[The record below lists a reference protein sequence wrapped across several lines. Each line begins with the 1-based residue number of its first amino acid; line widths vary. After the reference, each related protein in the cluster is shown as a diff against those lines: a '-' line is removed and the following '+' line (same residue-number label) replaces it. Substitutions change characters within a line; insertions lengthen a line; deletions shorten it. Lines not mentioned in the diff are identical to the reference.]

1 MRRREFIM
9 LVGGTAAS
17 WPLAARAQQA
27 DRVRR
32 IGVIMPFASD
42 DAEALARLAAFQQA
56 LQDLGWSADRNV
68 QFEYRWSAGDS
79 ERNQKNAAE
88 LVGLAPDVI
97 LATGTPTVEPL
108 LHATHNVP
116 IVFVQ
121 LADPV
126 GAGMVESLSR
136 PGGNAT
142 GFTTTDYEMAGKWLG
157 LLKEIAPD
165 VKHVALFRD
174 STTTAGIGQW
184 GASQAAASSFGV
196 ELRPVG
202 VSSADEIE
210 RTVDAF
216 ARAPNGGLIVTA
228 SGPSIVHR
236 ELIIAEAAKYRLPA
250 VYPQRLFVLDGGL
263 ISYGNNS
270 IDPYRRAAG
279 YVDRILKGEKPS
291 ELPVQTPT
299 EYELVVNLKTAKM
312 LGLSLPASVLA
323 RANEVIE

>member
-1 MRRREFIM
+1 MERREFIT
-9 LVGGTAAS
+9 LLGGAAAA
-17 WPLAARAQQA
+17 WPLAAHAQQT

-42 DAEALARLAAFQQA
+42 DPEALARLGAFRQA

-68 QFEYRWSAGDS
+68 HFEYRWGVGDS
-79 ERNQKNAAE
+79 ERNHKNAAE
-88 LVGLAPDVI
+88 LVRLAPDVI
-97 LATGTPTVEPL
+97 LATGSPTVEPL
-108 LHATHNVP
+108 LRATHDVP

-142 GFTTTDYEMAGKWLG
+142 GFTTADYEMAGKLLG

-165 VKHVALFRD
+165 VKRVAVFRD
-174 STTTAGIGQW
+174 SATTAGIGQW

-210 RTVDAF
+210 RTVDSF

-236 ELIIAEAAKYRLPA
+236 ELIIAEATKYRLPA

-279 YVDRILKGEKPS
+279 YVDHILKGEKPS

-312 LGLSLPASVLA
+312 LGLSIPASVLA

>member
-1 MRRREFIM
+1 MRRRDFIKGI
-9 LVGGTAAS
+9 VGSAAV
-17 WPLAARAQQA
+17 WPLAASAQEA

-32 IGVIMPFASD
+32 IGVMMPLASD
-42 DAEALARLAAFQQA
+42 DAEALARLAAFRQA
-56 LQDLGWSADRNV
+56 LQDLGWSANRNV

-79 ERNQKNAAE
+79 GRNRKNATE

-97 LATGTPTVEPL
+97 LATGTPAVEPL
-108 LHATHNVP
+108 LQATHNVP

-142 GFTTTDYEMAGKWLG
+142 GFTTTDYDMAGKWLG

-165 VKHVALFRD
+165 VKRVALFRD

-196 ELRPVG
+196 ELRPIG

-228 SGPSIVHR
+228 SAPSIVHR
-236 ELIIAEAAKYRLPA
+236 QLIIAEAAKYRLPA
-250 VYPQRLFVLDGGL
+250 VYPERLFVLGGGL
-263 ISYGNNS
+263 ISYGNNT

-279 YVDRILKGEKPS
+279 YVDRILRGAKPS
-291 ELPVQTPT
+291 ELPVQMPT
-299 EYELVVNLKTAKM
+299 KYELVVNVKTAKI
-312 LGLSLPASVLA
+312 LGLSVPVSVLA
-323 RANEVIE
+323 RADEVIE